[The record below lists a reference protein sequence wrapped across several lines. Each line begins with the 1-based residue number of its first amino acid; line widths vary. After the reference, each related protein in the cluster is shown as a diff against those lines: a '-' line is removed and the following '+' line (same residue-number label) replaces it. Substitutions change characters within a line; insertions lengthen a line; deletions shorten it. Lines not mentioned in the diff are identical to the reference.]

1 MISVEAVIDVFRSLR
16 LLVVGDVMLDRFIY
30 GDVRRIS
37 PEAPVPIIRMEA
49 PQDRAGGA
57 GNVACN
63 IAALGARCDLV
74 GVVGADEAAESLC
87 ARLTASP
94 AVTAHLIRDPQR
106 RTTLKTRYV
115 ATLHSTHLLRA
126 DYEDV
131 HAISPEIEDRVIAA
145 ATACLPT
152 ADAIVLSDY
161 AKGVLT
167 DRVLSAIISAARA
180 LDRPV
185 VVDPKSAVFARY
197 AGASV
202 LTPNLGELAAAAG
215 GQTLHDDASIADAA
229 RRVMM
234 ETGCAALLVTRG
246 EHGATIMTHKGE
258 VVSFDPTAK
267 RVVDVSGAGD
277 TVAAAFSLALA
288 AGAGFVHATRLANTA
303 AGLAV
308 AKPSTGDVTAQEL
321 RAVLLQRPRFDVAA
335 RIMENAAQAEAVARG
350 WQQEGLVVGFTNGCF
365 DLLHAG
371 HIALLAGARAQCD
384 RLIVGLN
391 DDASVSRLKGPQ
403 RPIQQEAARA
413 TVLAALQM
421 VDAVVVFQ
429 EDTPLSLITRLA
441 PDVLVKGAD
450 YTLDWVVGREVVEAR
465 GGRVCLIDM
474 VSETSTTGL
483 IASITHRGSSRA
495 G

>member
-1 MISVEAVIDVFRSLR
+1 MISDETVIDAFRSLR
-16 LLVVGDVMLDRFIY
+16 LLVVGDVMLDRFVY

-37 PEAPVPIIRMEA
+37 PEAPVPIISMEA

-57 GNVACN
+57 GNVARN
-63 IAALGARCDLV
+63 IAALGAHCDLV
-74 GVVGADEAAESLC
+74 GIIGADEAGESLS
-87 ARLTASP
+87 ARLAASP
-94 AVTAHLIRDPQR
+94 AVTAHLIRDTQR

-126 DYEDV
+126 DYEDT
-131 HAISPEIEDRVIAA
+131 HPIAPELEDRVIAA
-145 ATACLPT
+145 AAACLPA
-152 ADAIVLSDY
+152 ADAVVLSDY

-167 DRVLSAIISAARA
+167 DRVLRSIISAARS
-180 LDRPV
+180 LGRPV
-185 VVDPKSAVFARY
+185 IVDPKNTAFARY
-197 AGASV
+197 AGASA

-215 GQTLHDDASIADAA
+215 GPVPRDEPSIVAAA
-229 RRVMM
+229 RQVMM
-234 ETGCAALLVTRG
+234 DAGCAALLVTRG
-246 EHGATIMTHKGE
+246 EHGATIVAREGE
-258 VVSFDPTAK
+258 AVSFEATAK
-267 RVVDVSGAGD
+267 RVIDVSGAGD
-277 TVAAAFSLALA
+277 TVAATFSLALA
-288 AGAGFVHATRLANTA
+288 AGAGFVHASRLANAA

-308 AKPSTGDVTAQEL
+308 AKPSTGDVTADEL

-335 RIMENAAQAEAVARG
+335 RIMRSAAQAEAVARG
-350 WQQEGLVVGFTNGCF
+350 WQEEGLVVGFTNGCF

-391 DDASVSRLKGPQ
+391 SDASVSRLKGAQ

-421 VDAVVVFQ
+421 VDAVVAF
-429 EDTPLSLITRLA
+429 EGDTPLSLITRLA

-450 YTLDWVVGREVVEAR
+450 YTLDRVVGREVVEAG
-465 GGRVCLIDM
+465 GGRVCLIDL
-474 VSETSTTGL
+474 VPEASTTGL
-483 IASITHRGSSRA
+483 IASIARSGSSRT